1 MHHLKRTGSVLLLGV
16 AMLAGAA
23 FAADMTLEGTISD
36 AGCGATH
43 KMPDAKKCTNGCAKK
58 GGYALV
64 VGDKVYKL
72 EGKTDGLADLAAE
85 KVKVTGAVDGL
96 QITVSSVA
104 KVM

>member
-23 FAADMTLEGTISD
+23 FAADMTLEG
-36 AGCGATH
+36 
-43 KMPDAKKCTNGCAKK
+43 TNGCAKK